1 MSQVARMLTDDE
13 PRPRRFRL
21 WLLLWLAGMP
31 GPVVVTATVLPQL
44 LSGVS
49 LPAPKAGAFGSR
61 PM

>member
-1 MSQVARMLTDDE
+1 MLTNDE